1 MKRTDIVALS
11 RAAIQKL
18 ASNKVGVVRV
28 TKKQIQRLTL
38 QKMKTAEG
46 KTPTYV
52 RKVS

>member
-28 TKKQIQRLTL
+28 TKKQLEKLTL
-38 QKMKTAEG
+38 QKMKTGEN
-46 KTPTYV
+46 KTPAHV